1 MKDCEEQSTTLNPAL
16 SMRGCPTCVL
26 VFVSQ
31 QGTALLECL
40 VT

>member
-1 MKDCEEQSTTLNPAL
+1 MDLNPPLVA
-16 SMRGCPTCVL
+16 RGRPTCVL
-26 VFVSQ
+26 IFVSQ